1 MSGKT
6 LQLRVDLLKLI
17 LNGTPLANVFDNA
30 ASSPIGSVYVGMHYQ
45 DPGAG
50 AGFDQTLYE
59 LDYGSYGRV
68 AVVRSTLGWTVS
80 TSGSSVIAIPVADI
94 VFPIPTTLGSS
105 FSGLWASIGRAVS
118 GAGYLFWSGSITS
131 TIIPSLTL
139 PPTLLASSTLTEA

>member
-6 LQLRVDLLKLI
+6 LQLRLDLLKLI

-30 ASSPIGSVYVGMHYQ
+30 ASSPIGSVYVSMHYQ

-59 LDYGSYGRV
+59 LDYGSTRASRRALDARMDGRD
-68 AVVRSTLGWTVS
+68 LGLERDRV
-80 TSGSSVIAIPVADI
+80 PVADI
-94 VFPIPTTLGSS
+94 VFPVPTTLGSS
-105 FSGLWASIGRAVS
+105 FSGLWAGIGRAVS